1 MFLDGA
7 NDTLCTPHTVIYVCA
22 KHTHT
27 HPRTPSISWQRFHFS
42 YLIKVDGKSF
52 KLSIKKNN
60 TKSCHK
66 SRRKAEPIYLS
77 SQQGRQRKQ
86 VEGREEGR
94 KEEGEAAVEAGEC
107 GFAAN

>member
-1 MFLDGA
+1 MCVL
-7 NDTLCTPHTVIYVCA
+7 N
-22 KHTHT
+22 THT

-52 KLSIKKNN
+52 KLSIKNN

-66 SRRKAEPIYLS
+66 SSRKAEPIYLS

-86 VEGREEGR
+86 VE
-94 KEEGEAAVEAGEC
+94 EGEEEKQREGKREQ
-107 GFAAN
+107 ANADLQRIEMEKFN

>member
-1 MFLDGA
+1 MCVL
-7 NDTLCTPHTVIYVCA
+7 N
-22 KHTHT
+22 THT

-77 SQQGRQRKQ
+77 VQQGRQRKQ
-86 VEGREEGR
+86 VEEGEEGKQGGGKR
-94 KEEGEAAVEAGEC
+94 KKHEWKQ
-107 GFAAN
+107 ANADLQRIEMEKFN